1 MSLRF
6 NWSSREEWAKQRTSV
21 DGHQNPNPP
30 SNQLSDYATADEIT
44 GAIAALNKV
53 WGDYAREMKSD
64 KAEGGHRYDDFR
76 WYRCAINEAIKEL
89 REGKMPRWRSPTP
102 ASKCLRHRSTRSW
115 PVIEEPRMQHRQDG
129 WLRLRPGPLMM
140 LHGKR
145 NCSGAGNAMPG
156 GESSPPVLAYG
167 SQSQR
172 RRRAFLSLWLCLQ
185 LQ

>member
-53 WGDYAREMKSD
+53 WGDYGRAMKRD

-89 REGKMPRWRSPTP
+89 RGGKMPRWRKPDTGIEVPPSPLDTIM
-102 ASKCLRHRSTRSW
+102 ARYRGAKDAAEARWVAEVAAR
-115 PVIEEPRMQHRQDG
+115 PVDDAAWEAELQ
-129 WLRLRPGPLMM
+129 W
-140 LHGKR
+140 
-145 NCSGAGNAMPG
+145 
-156 GESSPPVLAYG
+156 
-167 SQSQR
+167 R
-172 RRRAFLSLWLCLQ
+172 RECDARWG
-185 LQ
+185 